1 MNQNKDNE
9 KIILV
14 LDTSWLME
22 IGNKVFIESQNK
34 KNCNINEK
42 NCRISLDKVANNGTK
57 WDLMGFYGIQKK
69 SEFGEIA

>member
-1 MNQNKDNE
+1 M
-9 KIILV
+9 
-14 LDTSWLME
+14 
-22 IGNKVFIESQNK
+22 FIESQNK